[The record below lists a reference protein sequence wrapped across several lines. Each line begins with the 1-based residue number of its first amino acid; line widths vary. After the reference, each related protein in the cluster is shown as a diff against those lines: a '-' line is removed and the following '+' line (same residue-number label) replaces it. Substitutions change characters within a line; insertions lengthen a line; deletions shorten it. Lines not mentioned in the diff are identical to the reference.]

1 MTVLAVK
8 GDKHNKVVAGL
19 IAAIIIVCILI
30 GVLVVTAT
38 RNKNGDDTATTEI
51 TEMETTGDNLIL
63 EDITEESESEE
74 DVAEMEADENMLAI
88 DEVLTQ
94 ADTTKT
100 PSTTKKQTSSKEEVL
115 KPATTNKTPTTEYS
129 LPASDNDSVKEY
141 SCGKSGHHCESK
153 ETHSFIVSLE
163 KKGCSICGSHSC
175 KSFYAIDEWG
185 NACYDISKCTK
196 YSEKKDPNKYC
207 DECAKKIGNGSK
219 GTCVRFTVDTK
230 CPDCGKSVKARTCH
244 TH

>member
-1 MTVLAVK
+1 MTILAVK
-8 GDKHNKVVAGL
+8 GDKHNKVIAVL
-19 IAAIIIVCILI
+19 IAAIIIVSILI

-63 EDITEESESEE
+63 EDITEESENEG
-74 DVAEMEADENMLAI
+74 DVAEMEADENMLVI

-100 PSTTKKQTSSKEEVL
+100 PSTTKKQTGSKEEVL

-196 YSEKKDPNKYC
+196 YSERKDPNKYC

-230 CPDCGKSVKARTCH
+230 CPDCGKAVKARTCH

>member
-230 CPDCGKSVKARTCH
+230 CPDCGKSVKARICH

>member
-115 KPATTNKTPTTEYS
+115 KPATTNKKPTTEYS

>member
-1 MTVLAVK
+1 MTILAVK

-19 IAAIIIVCILI
+19 IAAIIIVSILI
-30 GVLVVTAT
+30 GVLVATAT

-51 TEMETTGDNLIL
+51 TEMETIGDNLIL

-74 DVAEMEADENMLAI
+74 DVAKMEADENMLVI

-94 ADTTKT
+94 TDTTKT

-230 CPDCGKSVKARTCH
+230 CPDCGKAVKARTCH

>member
-1 MTVLAVK
+1 MTILAVK

-19 IAAIIIVCILI
+19 IAAIIIVSILI

-74 DVAEMEADENMLAI
+74 DVAEMEADENMLVI
-88 DEVLTQ
+88 DEVLTL

-230 CPDCGKSVKARTCH
+230 CPDCGKAVKARTCH

>member
-74 DVAEMEADENMLAI
+74 DVAKMEADENMLVI

-153 ETHSFIVSLE
+153 ETHSFIASLE

-207 DECAKKIGNGSK
+207 DECVKKIGNGSK

>member
-1 MTVLAVK
+1 MTILAVK

-19 IAAIIIVCILI
+19 IAAIIIVSILI

-74 DVAEMEADENMLAI
+74 DVAKMEADENMLVI

-196 YSEKKDPNKYC
+196 YSVKKDPNKYC
-207 DECAKKIGNGSK
+207 DECKKNSNLKLIVN
-219 GTCVRFTVDTK
+219 CFK
-230 CPDCGKSVKARTCH
+230 CYSAT
-244 TH
+244 

>member
-63 EDITEESESEE
+63 EDITEESENEG
-74 DVAEMEADENMLAI
+74 DVAEMEADENMLVI

-100 PSTTKKQTSSKEEVL
+100 PSTTKKQTGSKEEVL

-196 YSEKKDPNKYC
+196 YSERKDPNKYC

-230 CPDCGKSVKARTCH
+230 CPDCGKAVKARTCH

>member
-1 MTVLAVK
+1 MTILAVK
-8 GDKHNKVVAGL
+8 GDKHNKVIAVL
-19 IAAIIIVCILI
+19 IAAIIIVSILI

-74 DVAEMEADENMLAI
+74 DVAEMEADENMLVI

-230 CPDCGKSVKARTCH
+230 CPDCGKAVKARTCH

>member
-63 EDITEESESEE
+63 EDITEESENEG
-74 DVAEMEADENMLAI
+74 DVAEMEADENMLVI

-100 PSTTKKQTSSKEEVL
+100 PSTTKKQTGSKEEVL

-196 YSEKKDPNKYC
+196 YSERKDPNKYC

-230 CPDCGKSVKARTCH
+230 CSDCGKAVKARTCH

>member
-1 MTVLAVK
+1 MTILAVK

-19 IAAIIIVCILI
+19 IAAIIIVSILI
-30 GVLVVTAT
+30 GMLVVTAT

-63 EDITEESESEE
+63 EDITEESESEG
-74 DVAEMEADENMLAI
+74 DVAKMEADENMLVI
-88 DEVLTQ
+88 DEILTQ

-100 PSTTKKQTSSKEEVL
+100 PSTTKKQTGSKEEVL

-196 YSEKKDPNKYC
+196 YSERKDPNKYC

-230 CPDCGKSVKARTCH
+230 CPDCGKAVKARTCH

>member
-1 MTVLAVK
+1 MTILAVK

-51 TEMETTGDNLIL
+51 TEMETTSDNLIL
-63 EDITEESESEE
+63 EDITEESESEG
-74 DVAEMEADENMLAI
+74 DVAEMEADENMLVI

-100 PSTTKKQTSSKEEVL
+100 PSTTKKQTGSKEEVL

-175 KSFYAIDEWG
+175 KSFYAFDEWG

-196 YSEKKDPNKYC
+196 YSERKDPNKYC

-230 CPDCGKSVKARTCH
+230 CPDCGKAVKARTCH

>member
-1 MTVLAVK
+1 MTILAVK

-19 IAAIIIVCILI
+19 IAAIIIVSILI
-30 GVLVVTAT
+30 GVLVATAT

-51 TEMETTGDNLIL
+51 TEMETIGDNLIL

-74 DVAEMEADENMLAI
+74 DVAEMEADENMLVI

-94 ADTTKT
+94 TDTTKT

-230 CPDCGKSVKARTCH
+230 CPDCGKAVKARTCH

>member
-63 EDITEESESEE
+63 EDITEESESEG
-74 DVAEMEADENMLAI
+74 DVAEMEADENMLVI

-100 PSTTKKQTSSKEEVL
+100 PSTTKKQTGSKEEVL

-141 SCGKSGHHCESK
+141 SCVKSGHHCESK

-196 YSEKKDPNKYC
+196 YSEKKDPNIYC
-207 DECAKKIGNGSK
+207 DECAKKIDNGSK

-230 CPDCGKSVKARTCH
+230 CPDCGKAVKARTCH

>member
-1 MTVLAVK
+1 MTILAVK

-19 IAAIIIVCILI
+19 IAAIIIVSILI

-38 RNKNGDDTATTEI
+38 RNKNGDNTATTEI
-51 TEMETTGDNLIL
+51 TEMETIGDNLIL

-74 DVAEMEADENMLAI
+74 DVAKMEADENMLVI

-100 PSTTKKQTSSKEEVL
+100 LSTTKKQTSSKEEVL

-230 CPDCGKSVKARTCH
+230 CPDCGKAVKARTCH

>member
-1 MTVLAVK
+1 MTILAVK

-19 IAAIIIVCILI
+19 IAAIIIVSILI

-74 DVAEMEADENMLAI
+74 DVAEMEADENMLVI
-88 DEVLTQ
+88 DEVLTL

-196 YSEKKDPNKYC
+196 YSEKKDSNKYC

-230 CPDCGKSVKARTCH
+230 CPDCGKAVKARTCH

>member
-100 PSTTKKQTSSKEEVL
+100 PSITKKQTSSKEEVL
-115 KPATTNKTPTTEYS
+115 KSATTNKTPTTEYS

>member
-1 MTVLAVK
+1 MTILAVK

-19 IAAIIIVCILI
+19 IAAIIIVSILI

-74 DVAEMEADENMLAI
+74 DVAKMEADENMLVI

>member
-153 ETHSFIVSLE
+153 ETHSFIQQMQLFV
-163 KKGCSICGSHSC
+163 
-175 KSFYAIDEWG
+175 
-185 NACYDISKCTK
+185 
-196 YSEKKDPNKYC
+196 
-207 DECAKKIGNGSK
+207 
-219 GTCVRFTVDTK
+219 
-230 CPDCGKSVKARTCH
+230 
-244 TH
+244 